1 MRSMSSTMK
10 RKIASRIQAG
20 ENGMSASLWVGRP
33 TTPLTDDNFLEKQT
47 VLQGNNI
54 TKTSLAVCHPK
65 LSRGATHIYFAYI
78 ESGELKITRTHYV
91 DIMERHKWES
101 VEFSEWAED
110 VALCFD
116 GTMPKAPN
124 GWVEFKT
131 EQIPWVFWVLNGV
144 LYGRKLDDPGEPL
157 VLAEANCSAVSA
169 VRAMWSSHGGFDF
182 GLVVFF
188 LLSGQLYYRQLI
200 NGEWMDAEVV
210 SFGPDGVKWEAL
222 AAFRTWDYRVGVQ
235 LKSTDG
241 AFYEMFTQFMG
252 VGKQLTE
259 HISVYAAPKSNYV
272 QVKYHDFSNDEHV
285 ETQVQP
291 VGTRIY
297 GLSSVPISVVN
308 VDDGTG
314 NWGIYVRVVMDYPVS
329 KVEDNASN
337 FSMVDSNGVTYT
349 CVGCSPTDGGK
360 VLILEFMDFNLAE
373 GASLTLSYNPGTIQS
388 PATPLAEFDFTFE
401 PQNLEAPNIPVP
413 EPIEAWSVDPEGT
426 EIGLRFSQNLVGDIT
441 GYDTPAGYT
450 QKTID
455 LSGASVTT
463 LNQYSTSYTGA
474 KVIDG
479 STSTYWR
486 GTTAVNWIQFQLSE
500 AKAATKLKLYMGSY
514 YIKTFTVSGSNDGT
528 TWTQI
533 GGTYTG
539 ASSTTAKWYEF
550 TLDNKTEYL
559 YYRIDTLTTYSSTV
573 YLYEVQF
580 QETVPVG
587 NESKI
592 SIVGQTYNYVPGGVL
607 QASTKAPRAVE
618 VLSDITGDPE
628 DKAVVYLKLNSGNTR
643 SIQNMVGDVTLKYS
657 GGTLRGLG
665 GPVADF
671 EFAFSPDGL
680 EPKFHPHDPEHIEA
694 IAEVTATLMSI
705 HYSSGKSEEH
715 LEVSAVP
722 TGELISIDDI

>member
-10 RKIASRIQAG
+10 RKVASRIQAG

-91 DIMERHKWES
+91 DIMERHEWEP

-131 EQIPWVFWVLNGV
+131 EQVPWVFWVLNGV
-144 LYGRKLDDPGEPL
+144 LYGRKLDDSGDPL
-157 VLAEANCSAVSA
+157 ILAEANCSAVSA
-169 VRAMWSSHGGFDF
+169 VRAMWSSQGGFDF

-210 SFGPDGVKWEAL
+210 SFGPDGVKWEEI
-222 AAFRTWDYRVGVQ
+222 AAFRTWDYRVGLQV
-235 LKSTDG
+235 KATDG
-241 AFYEMFTQFMG
+241 GVYELFTQFMG

-259 HISVYAAPKSNYV
+259 HISAYTAPKSNYV
-272 QVKYHDFSNDEHV
+272 QVKYHDFSSDEHV

-297 GLSSVPISVVN
+297 GLSSVPVSAIN
-308 VDDGTG
+308 VDDGAG
-314 NWGIYVRVVMDYPVS
+314 NWGIHVRLVMDYPVS
-329 KVEDNASN
+329 KAEDNASN

-349 CVGCSPTDGGK
+349 CVGCSSTDGGK

-373 GASLTLSYNPGTIQS
+373 GASLTISYKPGTVQS
-388 PATPLAEFDFTFE
+388 PATSLAAFDFTFE

-426 EIGLRFSQNLVGDIT
+426 EVGLRFSQNLVGDIT
-441 GYDTPAGYT
+441 GYDTPAGYV
-450 QKTID
+450 QKTIS
-455 LSGASVTT
+455 LSNAKITT
-463 LNQYSTSYTGA
+463 LNQYSTSYTGE

-486 GTTAVNWIQFQLSE
+486 GTTAVNWIQFQLTE
-500 AKAATKLKLYMGSY
+500 AKAVTKLRMYMGSY
-514 YIKTFTVSGSNDGT
+514 YIKTFTLSGSNDGS

-539 ASSTTAKWYEF
+539 ASSTTAKWYDF
-550 TLDNKTEYL
+550 TLDNKTKYL
-559 YYRIDTLTTYSSTV
+559 YYRIDTLTAYSTRI

-592 SIVGQTYNYVPGGVL
+592 SIVGQTYNYIPGGSL
-607 QASTKAPRAVE
+607 QASTKTPRAVE
-618 VLSDITGDPE
+618 VLSDVTDDPE
-628 DKAVVYLKLNSGNTR
+628 DKAVVYLKMNPGNTK
-643 SIQNMVGDVTLKYS
+643 SIQNMVGEITIRYA
-657 GGTLRGLG
+657 GGTLKGQG

-671 EFAFSPDGL
+671 DFSFLPEGL
-680 EPKFHPHDPEHIEA
+680 LPKHHPNVDEHVEVTVDARPSLTRIRYTSASETEHIEM
-694 IAEVTATLMSI
+694 T
-705 HYSSGKSEEH
+705 
-715 LEVSAVP
+715 VSP
-722 TGELISIDDI
+722 TGNLISVDDI